1 LIQRALAESNSRSVE
16 DRKIL
21 KILQDCTSTANF
33 SNKVIS
39 DQQRFE
45 MTPQELNWL
54 DKHRESVW
62 LDYLIVR
69 YKFRIYP
76 TQQQVSEFPSYLLIE
91 PTSIC
96 NLRCVMCFQIDE
108 TFTREKSN
116 MGLMSWDLF
125 TSVIDQAA
133 SNGCQSIT
141 MASRGEPTLH
151 KRFGDMLKYIHSKNL
166 LDTKINTNATKLNDE
181 LIHDILQSEVA
192 NVTFSV
198 DATNAE
204 TYEKIRVR
212 GKFDE
217 VLHNIKK
224 FNDIRSR
231 HYPNSVTTTRVS
243 GVAVMPDQD
252 PEHMRK
258 FWSDL
263 IDEVTIV
270 PNLPRW
276 DSYNNPKFGR
286 KAVCNILY
294 SRMYVWWDGTC
305 NPCDFDYKSLLK
317 VGNANDETLSDIW
330 NGERYAR
337 FRNLH
342 ENMRRSEL
350 NPCDRCPL

>member
-1 LIQRALAESNSRSVE
+1 MSETNSRSTE
-16 DRKIL
+16 DQEIL
-21 KILQDCTSTANF
+21 KILESCTSKANF
-33 SNKVIS
+33 SKTVIS
-39 DQQRFE
+39 DLKQFDI
-45 MTPQELNWL
+45 TPQELNWL
-54 DKHRESVW
+54 DKHSESSW

-69 YKFRIYP
+69 YKFRMYP
-76 TQQQVSEFPSYLLIE
+76 AQQKVSKFPSYLLIE

-108 TFTREKSN
+108 TFTRDKSN
-116 MGLMSWDLF
+116 MGLMPWKLF
-125 TSVIDQAA
+125 TSVVDQAA
-133 SNGCQSIT
+133 SHGCQSIT

-181 LIHDILQSEVA
+181 LIHDILKSEVA
-192 NVTFSV
+192 TVTFSV

-217 VLHNIKK
+217 VLSNIKN
-224 FNDIRSR
+224 FNEIRSK

-252 PEHMRK
+252 PEEMRE

-276 DSYNNPKFGR
+276 DSYNNP
-286 KAVCNILY
+286 
-294 SRMYVWWDGTC
+294 
-305 NPCDFDYKSLLK
+305 
-317 VGNANDETLSDIW
+317 
-330 NGERYAR
+330 
-337 FRNLH
+337 
-342 ENMRRSEL
+342 
-350 NPCDRCPL
+350 